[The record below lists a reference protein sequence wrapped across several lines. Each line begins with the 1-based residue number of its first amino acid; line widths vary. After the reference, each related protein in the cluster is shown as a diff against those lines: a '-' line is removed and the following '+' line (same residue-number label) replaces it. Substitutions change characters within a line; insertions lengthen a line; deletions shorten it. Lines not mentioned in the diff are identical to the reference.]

1 MHWDRW
7 FNFKRFDHSEDFEM
21 IGNVEDLVFKILST
35 LWPSLIEV
43 HLTDW
48 ELVWSSN
55 CCGIKIPQKVRNP
68 IGIQVLNPAW
78 VVFGNGTIQED
89 VFEWDV
95 ILRLEF
101 RLIMRNLISTFRYLD
116 VIPFFK
122 MRFNCH
128 PIRLFCFQFNL
139 VIWNFNSKWMTSMQL
154 DRY

>member
-1 MHWDRW
+1 
-7 FNFKRFDHSEDFEM
+7 M
-21 IGNVEDLVFKILST
+21 IVNVEDLVFKILST
-35 LWPSLIEV
+35 LWPFLIEV
-43 HLTDW
+43 HPTDW

-68 IGIQVLNPAW
+68 VGIQVLNPAW

-122 MRFNCH
+122 MRFNL
-128 PIRLFCFQFNL
+128 IAIQLDFFVSNSIYL
-139 VIWNFNSKWMTSMQL
+139 VIWNFNSKCMTSIQL
-154 DRY
+154 ERD